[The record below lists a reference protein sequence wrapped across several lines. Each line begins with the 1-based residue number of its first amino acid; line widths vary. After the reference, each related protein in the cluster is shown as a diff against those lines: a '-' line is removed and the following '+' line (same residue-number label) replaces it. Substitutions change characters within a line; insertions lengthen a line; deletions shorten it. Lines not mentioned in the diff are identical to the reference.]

1 LELGYSLTLG
11 YLKLELKP
19 EGSHALPRAAWQ
31 CSCAVE
37 ERLVSVEAFSNYDC
51 GGETEDG

>member
-1 LELGYSLTLG
+1 LELGYYLTLG